1 MEIGLPHSLD
11 GKLHHAKVKQWVSN
25 EDGRPTGG
33 IHMNQLLDTRQ
44 YEDEYKDGSNEVLA
58 ANLLA
63 GNIIAQ
69 VDECSRR
76 CQITVWQKKQ

>member
-44 YEDEYKDGSNEVLA
+44 YEDEYKMDQKQCWRQLA
-58 ANLLA
+58 RRKML
-63 GNIIAQ
+63 
-69 VDECSRR
+69 RR
-76 CQITVWQKKQ
+76 CQITV